1 VVIVNPVFLI
11 LSWALPLRR
20 DSCLWGIV
28 IGSTSSEEEEGRRK
42 RGKGDEI
49 PNLIPLP
56 LGMRLEIP

>member
-1 VVIVNPVFLI
+1 MVIVNPVFLI

-42 RGKGDEI
+42 RGKGEEI
-49 PNLIPLP
+49 P
-56 LGMRLEIP
+56 